1 MFRGPNGAGKGD
13 KPRPIKDQEQFDNNW
28 DAIFSKKNKPVEVDR
43 RNRGT
48 GGVYLI
54 SGFDK
59 EEVMAKAKAIKEET
73 DPYRSPMISGP
84 NKNSQ
89 GEWVAEVQYYGLD

>member
-1 MFRGPNGAGKGD
+1 METKTKRL
-13 KPRPIKDQEQFDNNW
+13 
-28 DAIFSKKNKPVEVDR
+28 
-43 RNRGT
+43 NRGT

-59 EEVMAKAKAIKEET
+59 DEVLRIAKET
-73 DPYRSPMISGP
+73 KDSLDRYSSPMIYGP